1 MEDFNS
7 DPKPGRLILPL
18 VLIGMIATTYTFVR
32 SIEEEPIVEKAVVE
46 QVIVEEATPA
56 TEETTTTTT
65 TTIPREVLE
74 YIEELISEKS
84 AADQLGQKVVEANER
99 WDNKDVSYQEAQE
112 EFKSNITD
120 AEQFA
125 KNIAQPGPPDTNL
138 TLLQSHSELIT
149 IANNVYLDTQEVFE
163 GLMAS
168 DTGERRSTAIES
180 FNTNIELLKQRIDL
194 IVAAVSNS

>member
-65 TTIPREVLE
+65 TIPREVLD

-84 AADQLGQKVVEANER
+84 AADQLGQKVVEANE
-99 WDNKDVSYQEAQE
+99 DVTYQEAQE

-138 TLLQSHSELIT
+138 TLLQSHSELVT
-149 IANNVYLDTQEVFE
+149 IANNVYLDAQEVFE